1 MTSRAPGGACARDFQ
16 EPETGMTWRVRVM
29 RLTPAPEPSLWGG
42 RVGPLVLQFENGVE
56 TRRLEPA
63 PPDWRECEDATLWRY
78 CQAARALGMRRA
90 LAGQNGIASAQSAR
104 EKPATAVVVIH
115 VDEQEI
121 ACPHPLEG

>member
-1 MTSRAPGGACARDFQ
+1 MTRKPLGAWAREFQ
-16 EPETGMTWRVRVM
+16 EPVSGTKWRVRVM
-29 RLTPAPEPSLWGG
+29 RLTPVPEPSLWGG
-42 RVGPLVLQFENGVE
+42 PVGPLVLQFENGVE

-63 PPDWRECEDATLWRY
+63 PPDWRECDDAALWRY
-78 CQAARALGMRRA
+78 CQAARPLRMRRA